1 MANLHY
7 DLIIIGGGPAGQSAA
22 LIAGRTRMK
31 TAFINAENPRNF
43 VTTASHGF
51 LTRDGAHPSE
61 LLAVAKDQL
70 RKYPTVDYIADSV
83 SDVARLDNGFSATT
97 AQGATMTAPRMVIAT
112 GHRDHLGHLD
122 LPGIEDVYGKSV
134 YPCPFCDGY
143 EHADEALA
151 IFGHGA
157 IEHFV
162 PMMRIWSRDMIVFTN
177 GNSLDAKVKAELRTK
192 GVPVEEGKVANLRSA
207 GGTLTHVVLGD
218 GREIARQSGFVVEEF
233 SSPATD
239 FAERL
244 GVIAQEENDWGMPEL
259 AAASGTTNIPG
270 LYVVG
275 DARMGFAGIAAAV
288 SEGGFCVE
296 MMAHEV
302 AMERWSALP
311 EGSK

>member
-1 MANLHY
+1 MSNQQY

-31 TAFINAENPRNF
+31 TAFINAESPRNF

-61 LLAVAKDQL
+61 LLAVAKEQL
-70 RKYPTVDYIADSV
+70 RKYPTVNYIADSV
-83 SDVARLDNGFSATT
+83 SDVARLADGFSATT
-97 AQGATMTAPRMVIAT
+97 AQGATMTATRMLIAT
-112 GHRDHLGHLD
+112 GHRDHLDQLD

-151 IFGHGA
+151 IFGHSA

-162 PMMRIWSRDMIVFTN
+162 PMMRIWSHDMIVFTN
-177 GNSLDAKVKAELRTK
+177 SNPLDAKVKAELQAK
-192 GVPVEEGKVANLRSA
+192 GVLVEEGKVATLRSK
-207 GGTLTHVVLGD
+207 GGTLTHVVLED
-218 GREIARQSGFVVEEF
+218 GREIARQSGFIIEEF

-239 FAERL
+239 FAEHL
-244 GVIAQEENDWGMPEL
+244 GVIANDENDWGMSEL
-259 AAASGTTNIPG
+259 ASASGTTNIPG

-302 AMERWSALP
+302 AMERWTALP
-311 EGSK
+311 EEPK

>member
-1 MANLHY
+1 MANEHY

-31 TAFINAENPRNF
+31 TALINAENPRNF

-51 LTRDGAHPSE
+51 LTRDGVHPSE
-61 LLAVAKDQL
+61 LLAVAKEQL
-70 RKYPTVDYIADSV
+70 KTYPTVRYMADSV
-83 SDVARLDNGFSATT
+83 ADVARAADGFTATAASGET
-97 AQGATMTAPRMVIAT
+97 LTTSRLLIAT
-112 GHRDHLGHLD
+112 GHRDHLDQLN
-122 LPGIEDVYGKSV
+122 LPGIEQVYGKSI

-151 IFGHGA
+151 VFGHGA
-157 IEHFV
+157 VEHFI
-162 PMMRIWSRDMIVFTN
+162 PMMRIWSHDMVVFTN
-177 GNSLDAKVKAELRTK
+177 DKPLDAKIMAELEAK
-192 GVPVEEGKVANLRSA
+192 GVPVEQGKVAQLRSDN
-207 GGTLTHVVLGD
+207 GTLTHVVLAD

-244 GVIAQEENDWGMPEL
+244 GVVANEENDWGMPEL
-259 AAASGTTNIPG
+259 AGASGTTNIPG
-270 LYVVG
+270 LYIVG

-302 AMERWSALP
+302 AMERWNALS
-311 EGSK
+311 EDTE

>member
-1 MANLHY
+1 MAHY

-31 TAFINAENPRNF
+31 TAFINEESPRNF

-61 LLAVAKDQL
+61 LLAVAKEQL
-70 RKYPTVDYIADSV
+70 KKYPSV
-83 SDVARLDNGFSATT
+83 RYVAANVLAVERLEEGFSATVAGGET
-97 AQGATMTAPRMVIAT
+97 LSATRMIIAT
-112 GHRDHLGHLD
+112 GHRDHLDRLE
-122 LPGIEDVYGKSV
+122 LPGIEKVYGKSV
-134 YPCPFCDGY
+134 YPCPFCDGF

-157 IEHFV
+157 VEHFV
-162 PMMRIWSRDMIVFTN
+162 PMMHIWSSDMIVFTN
-177 GNSLDAKVKAELRTK
+177 GKPLNANLKAQFAKK
-192 GVPVEEGKVANLRSA
+192 GVGVEESKITQLLSNKGK
-207 GGTLTHVVLGD
+207 LTHVLLEG
-218 GREIARQSGFVVEEF
+218 GRKIDRQSGFVVEEF

-244 GVIAQEENDWGMPEL
+244 GVVPNEENDWGMPEL
-259 AAASGTTNIPG
+259 AGASGTTNIPG

-275 DARMGFAGIAAAV
+275 DARIGFSGIAAAV

-296 MMAHEV
+296 MMVHEI
-302 AMERWSALP
+302 AMARWNAESKDAL
-311 EGSK
+311 

>member
-1 MANLHY
+1 MTHTPY

-31 TAFINAENPRNF
+31 TALINAEAPRNF

-51 LTRDGAHPSE
+51 LTRDGVHPSA
-61 LLAVAKDQL
+61 LLAVAKEQL
-70 RKYPTVDYIADSV
+70 QTYPTVGYIMDSV
-83 SDVARLDNGFSATT
+83 TDVARDAGVFT
-97 AQGATMTAPRMVIAT
+97 AITASGETLTAPRMLIAT
-112 GHRDHLGHLD
+112 GHRDHLDRLD
-122 LPGIEDVYGKSV
+122 LPGIAQVYGKSV

-151 IFGHGA
+151 IFGHDA
-157 IEHFV
+157 VAHFV

-177 GNSLDAKVKAELRTK
+177 GKPLDPKVKSDLQFK
-192 GVPVEEGKVANLRSA
+192 GVPVEEEKIADLRSDK
-207 GGTLTHVVLGD
+207 GVLTRVVLQG

-244 GVIAQEENDWGMPEL
+244 GVIPSEENDWGMP
-259 AAASGTTNIPG
+259 AFADTSGATNIPG

-275 DARMGFAGIAAAV
+275 DARIGFSGIAAAV

-296 MMAHEV
+296 MIAHAV
-302 AMERWSALP
+302 AMERWTALS
-311 EGSK
+311 GDMK